1 MHRIPLNKW
10 KSHFLHIGASCQLVR
25 GYLGILAW
33 QKQSA
38 AVGLAGFTPHE
49 AALGVLC
56 CEQFQLMLNPLAG
69 VKKED
74 MFMMVSALF
83 SYSTMYN
90 VDTVETSKEFN
101 TTVCTLI

>member
-1 MHRIPLNKW
+1 M
-10 KSHFLHIGASCQLVR
+10 
-25 GYLGILAW
+25 AW

-38 AVGLAGFTPHE
+38 AVGLAGLTPHE
-49 AALGVLC
+49 VALGVLC
-56 CEQFQLMLNPLAG
+56 CEQFQLMPDPLDR

-74 MFMMVSALF
+74 MFMVVGALF